1 MRYLSG
7 SLALLFLAS
16 CSTAPPEAGKPPV
29 TAKIPEPVT
38 ARKAFYQVYSAARMW
53 SPDVMPLRV
62 ESMPVEGIT
71 PKDGKFG
78 AWRVT
83 FASQTK
89 GKIKVFTY
97 AVIEASASLHEGVFS
112 IGEDRW
118 SGPKPIEQPFYIQA
132 FRIDSDAA
140 LKTAQEK
147 SVDYLKKNPN
157 RPVFMQL
164 EFTRLYPETA
174 WRVLWGDS
182 VSTSDHSIYVSATSG
197 LYLGKS

>member
-1 MRYLSG
+1 MRLPLVST
-7 SLALLFLAS
+7 LVLLAS
-16 CSTAPPEAGKPPV
+16 CSAPEAAKQTTPP
-29 TAKIPEPVT
+29 AIPEPVT
-38 ARKAFYQVYSAARMW
+38 ARKAFYRIYSAARMW
-53 SPDVMPLRV
+53 APDVMPLRV

-83 FASQTK
+83 FVSQAK

-112 IGEDRW
+112 VGEDRW
-118 SGPKPIEQPFYIQA
+118 SGPKPIEQPFYVQA
-132 FRIDSDAA
+132 FQIDSDAA

-147 SVDYLKKNPN
+147 SSDYLKKNPN

-164 EFTRLYPETA
+164 EFTRLYPEAA
-174 WRVLWGDS
+174 WRILWGES
-182 VSTSDHSIYVSATSG
+182 VSTSDRSIYVSATTG
-197 LYLGKS
+197 LYMGKS